1 MKTQALIAGLLLT
14 MTAAPALAN
23 EAEFAK
29 QHWPHKG
36 VFGTYDRAALQRGFQ
51 VYKEVCAA
59 CHSMHFLSYRDLGA
73 LGYTPDEVKAIA
85 AENTVIDGPNDDGE
99 MFDRPAVPA
108 DRFHSPFK
116 NDKAARAANGGALPP
131 DLSLIVKAR
140 EGGEDYVYGILTGY
154 EDAPAGF
161 QMQPG
166 MNYNKVFTGHQ
177 IAMPKP
183 LNDGQVSYA
192 DGSGNSAAEEAHD
205 VVQFLAWAGEPHLE
219 QRKQMGLKVIL
230 FLIAFAGILYK
241 TKKKIW
247 SKLK

>member
-1 MKTQALIAGLLLT
+1 MKNQALIAGLLLT
-14 MTAAPALAN
+14 LTAAPALAN
-23 EAEFAK
+23 EEALPH
-29 QHWPHKG
+29 QNWPHQG

-59 CHSMHFLSYRDLGA
+59 CHAMHFLSYRDLTA
-73 LGYTPDEVKAIA
+73 LGYTADEVKAIA
-85 AENTVIDGPNDDGE
+85 AENTVTDGPNDDGE
-99 MFDRPAVPA
+99 MFDRPALPS

-116 NDKAARAANGGALPP
+116 NDKAARASNGGALPP

-140 EGGEDYVYGILTGY
+140 EGGEDYVYGILTGF

-161 QMQPG
+161 ALQPG
-166 MNYNKVFTGHQ
+166 MNYNKVFAGHQ

-192 DGSGNSAAEEAHD
+192 DGTANTTAQEARD
-205 VVQFLAWAGEPHLE
+205 VVEFLAWAGEPHME
-219 QRKQMGLKVIL
+219 QRKQMGFKVIL
-230 FLIAFAGILYK
+230 FLIAFAGIMYNA
-241 TKKKIW
+241 KKKLW